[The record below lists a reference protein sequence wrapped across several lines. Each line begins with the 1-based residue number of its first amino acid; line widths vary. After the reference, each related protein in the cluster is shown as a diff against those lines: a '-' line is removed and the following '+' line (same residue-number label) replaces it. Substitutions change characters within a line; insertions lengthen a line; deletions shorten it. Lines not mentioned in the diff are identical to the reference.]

1 MVLTSAV
8 MMIAEPEKLEASLQL
23 GQRHIDI
30 ASDLECPYIRV
41 FGGQMPVGISHAAA
55 VRRAGERLHRLGDYA
70 AQRGVDVLIETHD
83 DWVVTSRL
91 RRAVEAADHPNVG
104 VLWDVHHPVRIAGE
118 SVAQVW
124 ANIGPWVRSV
134 DIKDSIT
141 DFEARLG
148 YQYVQIGDGE
158 IPLKDALRILK
169 AAGFDGWLTFEW
181 EKVWHPN
188 LADPSVAFPEFIAR
202 IRALLE
208 AAA

>member
-1 MVLTSAV
+1 M
-8 MMIAEPEKLEASLQL
+8 
-23 GQRHIDI
+23 
-30 ASDLECPYIRV
+30 
-41 FGGQMPVGISHAAA
+41 
-55 VRRAGERLHRLGDYA
+55 
-70 AQRGVDVLIETHD
+70 
-83 DWVVTSRL
+83 
-91 RRAVEAADHPNVG
+91 
-104 VLWDVHHPVRIAGE
+104 
-118 SVAQVW
+118 W

-188 LADPSVAFPEFIAR
+188 LADPSVAFPEFITR